1 MLASEDE
8 SSGEDSGES
17 SEDDDV
23 ELLLLQNVFNRRDF
37 GGHLNYQDI
46 EEDEFQSLNFVVIN
60 CVKLH
65 LTRSRDTQKQSKPNK
80 DTAHDTLKKRKKAK
94 TVHEKANPTTA
105 NLN

>member
-46 EEDEFQSLNFVVIN
+46 EEDDF
-60 CVKLH
+60 
-65 LTRSRDTQKQSKPNK
+65 
-80 DTAHDTLKKRKKAK
+80 
-94 TVHEKANPTTA
+94 
-105 NLN
+105 